1 MVRPSGFLSAVER
14 IGNRLPDPA
23 TLFVLLGAATL
34 LASALGAWAGW
45 SVVDPRDP
53 SKTVA
58 VRSLLDADGLRWILT
73 QAIRNFLDFPPLAIV
88 LVAMLGI
95 GVAERT
101 GLFPALLKLLVIVTP
116 RALLSPAVVFIGVMS
131 SAAADAGYVVLPP
144 LAAGVFA
151 RVGRP
156 PLAGIAAATFGVAGG
171 FSANLGI
178 TSLDPLLQGLTEQA
192 ARAVDPDAIVRAD
205 CNWYFMVASTF
216 LITAVGWFVTDRIV
230 APRFDRVAVERQL
243 AQGGRPPATSRSA
256 RSCRPAARSWRWHLS
271 PAGRSPA
278 RYSATERTPWFPRGP
293 RRSCPCCW
301 SSSCFRAWP
310 TAPPAA
316 RSAPTAASPTAWA
329 RQWREWAPTWCS
341 PFLRSRPSPGSAS
354 PTWRR

>member
-1 MVRPSGFLSAVER
+1 MARSSGFLSAVER
-14 IGNRLPDPA
+14 VGNRLPDPA

-45 SVVDPRDP
+45 SVVDPLDP

-58 VRSLLDADGLRWILT
+58 VRSLLDADGVRWILT

-151 RVGRP
+151 RVGRS
-156 PLAGIAAATFGVAGG
+156 PLA
-171 FSANLGI
+171 
-178 TSLDPLLQGLTEQA
+178 
-192 ARAVDPDAIVRAD
+192 
-205 CNWYFMVASTF
+205 
-216 LITAVGWFVTDRIV
+216 
-230 APRFDRVAVERQL
+230 
-243 AQGGRPPATSRSA
+243 
-256 RSCRPAARSWRWHLS
+256 
-271 PAGRSPA
+271 
-278 RYSATERTPWFPRGP
+278 
-293 RRSCPCCW
+293 
-301 SSSCFRAWP
+301 
-310 TAPPAA
+310 
-316 RSAPTAASPTAWA
+316 
-329 RQWREWAPTWCS
+329 
-341 PFLRSRPSPGSAS
+341 
-354 PTWRR
+354 